1 MATHEFLMEA
11 SAFAYREGYKEG
23 AKNLSDVEDKHWNEC
38 RQISA
43 YEAENRTMKGILHDT
58 LDVLDA
64 AFYAN
69 KNDKAAAAELYE
81 KIKTFEREAEDGGC

>member
-1 MATHEFLMEA
+1 MTIEGKHMSEPEIT
-11 SAFAYREGYKEG
+11 AYISELK
-23 AKNLSDVEDKHWNEC
+23 AKLEETEEKHLSEC

-43 YEAENRTMKGILHDT
+43 YEAENRTMKEMLHET

-69 KNDKAAAAELYE
+69 KNDKAAADELYE
-81 KIKTFEREAEDGGC
+81 KIRKVEREV

>member
-1 MATHEFLMEA
+1 MNINGKYMSEPEVQ
-11 SAFAYREGYKEG
+11 AYINELEDK
-23 AKNLSDVEDKHWNEC
+23 LSETEDKHLNEC

-69 KNDKAAAAELYE
+69 KNDKAAADELYE
-81 KIKTFEREAEDGGC
+81 KIKTFEREAENGGC